1 MDADVS
7 RIEEADRK
15 TFATIAQYS
24 NHVPVFVVGT
34 KKDKLTAFRKVELLE
49 KYMESTNDFQ
59 ESKRLATEEAESGA
73 EEQFMRLR
81 DELAKVPH
89 YKADGFVCLSKG
101 LNENLQRIL
110 AV

>member
-1 MDADVS
+1 MS

-34 KKDKLTAFRKVELLE
+34 KKDKLTALHQVKLLE
-49 KYMESTNDFQ
+49 KFMEETNDFK
-59 ESKRLATEEAESGA
+59 ESKRRAAEEASREA
-73 EEQFMRLR
+73 DEQFMRLR
-81 DELAKVPH
+81 TELAKVPH

-101 LNENLQRIL
+101 KGRF
-110 AV
+110 VPWMMV